1 MYLTI
6 LNCFFEPGVCLALL
20 GFVKDLMGDFKWQ
33 IVGAEPQFN
42 HRHLYLDSSGVICT
56 LIHPRN

>member
-6 LNCFFEPGVCLALL
+6 LICFFEPDVCLALL
-20 GFVKDLMGDFKWQ
+20 GSLRDLMGDFKWQ

-42 HRHLYLDSSGVICT
+42 HRHLYLDTCT
-56 LIHPRN
+56 LPVVM